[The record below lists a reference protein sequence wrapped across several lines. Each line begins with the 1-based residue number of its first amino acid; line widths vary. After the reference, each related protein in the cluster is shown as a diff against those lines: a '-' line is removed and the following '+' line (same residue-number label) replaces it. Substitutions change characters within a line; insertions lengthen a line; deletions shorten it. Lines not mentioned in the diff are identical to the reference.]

1 VNDIFRFAVLGL
13 GAGSLYAIAA
23 VGMVLVYRGSRIVN
37 FSQGAMGMV
46 AAYVF
51 FELRQRD
58 GVPTFLAIL
67 IGLAAAAALGAA
79 FQFVVLRR
87 MTNAST
93 LAKIVA
99 TLAVLVILQDLVALI
114 FGPVPQIVAPIL
126 PTSTA
131 RIFGALVGEDRLFIF
146 GIVLVLTV
154 ALWAAYRFTPF
165 GVATSA
171 VAENPRAAASLGI
184 SPNLVAMVNWGVG
197 AALGGIAAI
206 LLAPIT
212 SLSSDN
218 LSLIVIPI
226 MAAATVGRF
235 SSFPATTI
243 AGLLIGIAQSE
254 VTRYVLAPGWA
265 TAVPFAFVAVA
276 LIRGRAI
283 PGKEESTGRLPGLG
297 IGRIKPA
304 TALLAIAATLFF
316 TWSVFPFNWLAAL
329 QLQLVIAIIMMSF
342 VVVTG
347 YSGQVS
353 LVQFG
358 LAGIGAVMTGFLYN
372 GHGWPFELALVG
384 SALSMIPICALVG
397 LVGVRTRG
405 IDLAIV
411 TLGLGV
417 FLENV
422 ILGNPAYIG
431 GDLGFFGPTLK
442 VFGVDV
448 NGLKYP
454 SRYATFELILL
465 VVVCLVVANLRR
477 GRAGRR
483 LIAVRTNER
492 AAASLGVSVVGAKLY
507 AFILS
512 GIIAAIGGS
521 LLAFDPLASGG
532 GGFSSME
539 SIVAMQGAVF
549 GGIGHIGGPLIA
561 SGLQGGTLG
570 QQVLSFLG
578 GNAELYLQV
587 ASGVALLLM
596 LTRAPDGLA
605 SLFVGWGSKRHWLIS
620 GRRKSQAGVG
630 PPITDTRPMRSQ
642 TLRVKNLSV
651 HYGNNP
657 ALVNLELEVAPGEVV
672 GLIGPNG
679 SGKTTALEAIAGFV
693 KPSSGS
699 ISLGRRSIDR
709 WSPER
714 RARAGLSRS
723 FQSLELFDD
732 LTTLENVQ
740 TAGDHRDFG
749 AYVTN
754 LVHPGRVDITAQAH
768 AALREFG
775 LLEQMGSQVR
785 NLNYAQRRLLA
796 VARAVATG
804 GSVLLLDEPA
814 AGLSE
819 SETDTLSQSIRRLA
833 STAHLAVL
841 LIEHNVDM
849 VLRTCDR
856 VYALDFGIVVGNGS
870 PQEIRQNPAVVEAY
884 LGTARF
890 RAESSDRPVEA
901 QAAPP
906 VE

>member
-1 VNDIFRFAVLGL
+1 
-13 GAGSLYAIAA
+13 
-23 VGMVLVYRGSRIVN
+23 M
-37 FSQGAMGMV
+37 
-46 AAYVF
+46 
-51 FELRQRD
+51 
-58 GVPTFLAIL
+58 
-67 IGLAAAAALGAA
+67 AAAALGAA
-79 FQFVVLRR
+79 FQFIVLRR

-99 TLAVLVILQDLVALI
+99 TLAVLVILQDLVTLT
-114 FGPVPQIVAPIL
+114 FGPVPQIVTPIL
-126 PTSTA
+126 PDAPVS
-131 RIFGALVGEDRLFIF
+131 IFGALVGEDRLFIF
-146 GIVLVLTV
+146 GIVLVLTL
-154 ALWAAYRFTPF
+154 ALWAAYQFTPF

-171 VAENPRAAASLGI
+171 VAENPRAAANLGV
-184 SPNLVAMVNWGVG
+184 SPNAIAMVNWGVG
-197 AALGGIAAI
+197 AALGGVAAI

-235 SSFPATTI
+235 SSFPATTL
-243 AGLLIGIAQSE
+243 AGLAIGIAQSE

-283 PGKEESTGRLPGLG
+283 PGKEESAGRLPGLG
-297 IGRIKPA
+297 IGRIKPTSA
-304 TALLAIAATLFF
+304 ALAVAATLFLA
-316 TWSVFPFNWLAAL
+316 WSVFPFNWLAAL
-329 QLQLVIAIIMMSF
+329 QLQLVIAIIMMSY

-358 LAGIGAVMTGFLYN
+358 LAGIGAVMTGFFYN
-372 GHGWPFELALVG
+372 MHGWPFELALLG
-384 SALSMIPICALVG
+384 SAVSMIPICALVG
-397 LVGVRTRG
+397 LIGVRTRG

-422 ILGNPAYIG
+422 ILANPAYIG

-454 SRYATFELILL
+454 SRYATFALILL
-465 VVVCLVVANLRR
+465 VLVCVFVANLRR

-512 GIIAAIGGS
+512 GAIAAIGGS
-521 LLAFDPLASGG
+521 LLAFDPLASGS

-539 SIVAMQGAVF
+539 SIVSMQGAVF
-549 GGIGHIGGPLIA
+549 GGIGHISGPLIA

-570 QQVLSFLG
+570 QQVLSFAR
-578 GNAELYLQV
+578 GNAELYPQL
-587 ASGVALLLM
+587 ASGFGLLLM
-596 LTRAPDGLA
+596 LSRAPDGLA
-605 SLFVGWGSKRHWLIS
+605 SLFAGLGARWHWPIS
-620 GRRKSQAGVG
+620 RRRDGQSAKSLVVTERK
-630 PPITDTRPMRSQ
+630 PTNDRSTRSQ
-642 TLRVKNLSV
+642 TLRVRKLSV
-651 HYGNNP
+651 HYGGTA
-657 ALVNLELEVAPGEVV
+657 ALVGFDLDVAPGEVV

-693 KPSSGS
+693 KPSEGS
-699 ISLGRRSIDR
+699 ISLGHRSIDR

-732 LTTLENVQ
+732 LTTLENVR
-740 TAGDHRDFG
+740 TACDRRDFG
-749 AYVTN
+749 AYLTN
-754 LVHPGRVDITAQAH
+754 LIRPGRVDITPQAH

-775 LLEQMGSQVR
+775 LLGHLEEQVR
-785 NLNYAQRRLLA
+785 HLNYAPRRLLA
-796 VARAVATG
+796 VARAVASG

-819 SETDTLSQSIRRLA
+819 PETETLSASIRRLA
-833 STAHLAVL
+833 AASNLAIL

-856 VYALDFGIVVGNGS
+856 VYALDSGILVGQGS
-870 PQEIRQNPAVVEAY
+870 PREIRNNAAVVEAY

-890 RAESSDRPVEA
+890 RAETDGGSVESM
-901 QAAPP
+901 PP
-906 VE
+906 RSIET